1 MPKLLRLD
9 RNANGSAD
17 GVATSAATVAPPLQ
31 LEPAD
36 HWTPESGKGVE
47 LSVDREIEERFLA
60 APLIAIEFPA
70 FNDGRGLSQAVLLRN
85 RCGYQGDLIATG
97 AVQPDILHYMRR
109 CGFTAA
115 VLPNGGVPD
124 PQTLE
129 PYSDYYQASAT
140 EPEPAS
146 RRIGK
151 SASNIPK

>member
-9 RNANGSAD
+9 TNANGAP
-17 GVATSAATVAPPLQ
+17 APQAPPPQ
-31 LEPAD
+31 LEPAG

-47 LSVDREIEERFLA
+47 LSVDQEIEERFLV

-70 FNDGRGLSQAVLLRN
+70 FNDGRGLSQAVLLRD
-85 RCGYQGDLIATG
+85 RHGYRGDLIATG

-115 VLPNGGVPD
+115 VLPSGGVPD
-124 PQTLE
+124 SRTLA
-129 PYSDYYQASAT
+129 PHSDYYQACAT

-146 RRIGK
+146 RRMGRG
-151 SASNIPK
+151 ASNIPQ